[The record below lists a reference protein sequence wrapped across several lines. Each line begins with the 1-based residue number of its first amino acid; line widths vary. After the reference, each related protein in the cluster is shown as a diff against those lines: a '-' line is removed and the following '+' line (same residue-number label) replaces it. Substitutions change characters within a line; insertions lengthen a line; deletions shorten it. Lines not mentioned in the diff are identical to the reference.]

1 MDGSRILYDHIAYQI
16 VLPLLGGVVAPVIGF
31 FVYRFARRRFRLKDT
46 VKSKAFLFYRV
57 LSAVLLGQFLCHT
70 IIHSD
75 VDLGI
80 RFMFIFVL
88 VGYVLMDIGESIGR
102 VWNTNSGYTGPL
114 DEHVHDEVAMNR
126 EKMEENTVV
135 VADNIASHDFSN
147 LVWTMEDV
155 AKDKRKREWMLGIL
169 LVIFAI
175 ITTMD
180 GMMLIF
186 RNPMTTEAC
195 IMTVACYYVNGIS
208 MSVAVYGAMIHA
220 KTMYIEEDR
229 PRILWSA
236 GLVVLWSL
244 ILVASAIPV
253 LVGAQVSTI
262 ATTVQSKAFLA
273 FYGTASGCVLKLQ
286 QYFYGRKADTTDK
299 RDTVLG
305 LIVFVAAVGQSA
317 VTGFIL

>member
-1 MDGSRILYDHIAYQI
+1 MIYDHFAYKI
-16 VLPLLGGVVAPVIGF
+16 VLPLLGGVVAPLIGF

-88 VGYVLMDIGESIGR
+88 TGYVLMDIGESVGR

-114 DEHVHDEVAMNR
+114 DEHVQDEVAMNR
-126 EKMEENTVV
+126 EKMEENTIV
-135 VADNIASHDFSN
+135 VADNIASHDFSA
-147 LVWTMEDV
+147 LVWTLEDL

-169 LVIFAI
+169 FVIFAI
-175 ITTMD
+175 ISVMD
-180 GMMLIF
+180 GMMIVF
-186 RNPMTTEAC
+186 RAPTTMQAC
-195 IMTVACYYVNGIS
+195 IMTIVCYYVNGIS

-229 PRILWSA
+229 PRMLWNT
-236 GLVVLWSL
+236 GLIVLWSV
-244 ILVASAIPV
+244 ILVCSAIPV
-253 LVGAQVSTI
+253 LVGAQVSVI
-262 ATTVQSKAFLA
+262 ASIVQSKAFLA

-286 QYFYGRKADTTDK
+286 QYFYNRKCDMTDK
-299 RDTVLG
+299 RDTALG
-305 LIVFVAAVGQSA
+305 VIVFILAVGQSA
-317 VTGFIL
+317 LTGFLL